1 MTNQSEGISKEV
13 MGTTGLNN
21 MVGNEPEQPS
31 VDYQQKVLI
40 DEETQEVH
48 RKILEQIKE
57 TKERIKYRTGN
68 IQSGTP
74 VIPA

>member
-21 MVGNEPEQPS
+21 MVGNEPDQPS

-40 DEETQEVH
+40 DEET
-48 RKILEQIKE
+48 
-57 TKERIKYRTGN
+57 
-68 IQSGTP
+68 
-74 VIPA
+74 